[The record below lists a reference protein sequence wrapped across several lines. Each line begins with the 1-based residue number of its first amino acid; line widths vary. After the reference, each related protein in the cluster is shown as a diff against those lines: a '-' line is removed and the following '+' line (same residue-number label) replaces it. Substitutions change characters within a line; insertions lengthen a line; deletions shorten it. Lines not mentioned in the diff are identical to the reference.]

1 DMGIEIER
9 KFLVSGDGWRGQAH
23 KSTRLRQGYLSTD
36 SMRNVRVRI
45 KGDRALLTVKGKMEA
60 DSFVKRLE
68 FEYDI
73 PMDDALE
80 LLKLCLDS
88 PIDKTRHEVH
98 RGGHLWEVDEF
109 YGQNEGLIVAEI
121 ELESVDTAFERPEW
135 IGEEVSDDAR
145 YLNSNL
151 VARPYS
157 TW

>member
-1 DMGIEIER
+1 MGIEIER
-9 KFLVSGDGWRGQAH
+9 KFLVAGDGWRGQAH

-88 PIDKTRHEVH
+88 PIDKTRHEVK

-109 YGQNEGLIVAEI
+109 HGQNEGLIVAEI

-135 IGEEVSDDAR
+135 LGEEVSDDAR

-151 VARPYS
+151 VARPFS